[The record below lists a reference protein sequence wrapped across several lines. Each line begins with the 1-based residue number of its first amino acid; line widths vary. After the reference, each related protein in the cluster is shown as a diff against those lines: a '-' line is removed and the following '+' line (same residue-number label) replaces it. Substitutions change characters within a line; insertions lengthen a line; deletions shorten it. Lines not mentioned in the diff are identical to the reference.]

1 MKKIIAFAGSNSS
14 KSINHQLILASSKLT
29 SNVVTEIINLRDF
42 EAPLFGAD
50 LLESNGIPESMIEL
64 SEKMKSADGFLIS
77 IAEHNGSMTAVLK
90 NTFDWLSMKEPKFLF
105 NKPTVFIS
113 TSPGPR
119 GAASALKHIV
129 EIMPYRGANIIGS
142 HSVGSFSEKVADGKF
157 INEDDKATVENLLT
171 ELTDSL

>member
-14 KSINHQLILASSKLT
+14 KSINHELILAVSKLT
-29 SNVVTEIINLRDF
+29 SNIVIEIISLRDY

-50 LLESNGIPESMIEL
+50 ALDADGVPNSMLELN
-64 SEKMKSADGFLIS
+64 EKMQSADGFLIS

-90 NTFDWLSMKEPKFLF
+90 NTFDWLSMKEPKFLL

-129 EIMPYRGANIIGS
+129 EIMPYRGADIIGS
-142 HSVGSFSEKVADGKF
+142 HSVGSFSEKVANGEFRHK
-157 INEDDKATVENLLT
+157 EDKEIIEKLLS
-171 ELTDSL
+171 ELTDNL